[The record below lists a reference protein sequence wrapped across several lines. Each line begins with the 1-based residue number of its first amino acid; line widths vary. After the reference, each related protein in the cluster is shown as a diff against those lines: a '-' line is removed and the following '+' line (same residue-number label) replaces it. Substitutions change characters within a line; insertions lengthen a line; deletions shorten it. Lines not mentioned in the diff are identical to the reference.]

1 MRARWLFLA
10 MLLLGFT
17 STSPAQQW
25 YSVQTRH
32 LISFSEGNDRGA
44 RDAALRGEQLIS
56 VFGEIFHR
64 KDVTFSTPLRLW
76 AVAEPLNKAADGTG
90 LVRTP
95 AANFV
100 IVDPSQPE
108 SWTQAAKS
116 IATLTLEDNYPRA
129 QPWFD
134 SGIVR
139 YLAGVR
145 FNGDQMELGAPP
157 PGMVLPRAGEWIPLA
172 KLFEIHEPAQLSS
185 AQRATFEAES
195 WAVVQWLI
203 GNGRLAQ
210 TGAYLNAVQSRG
222 CIAGASTGRD
232 ILHGFRRSRSRGARI
247 TGNGVCKKN
256 ASAAHRGQSLQVAK
270 GFRSRRPCD
279 SGGLSLSGPESD
291 RTLNELVAFMRQ
303 NQENVEVHRAL
314 AWAFLLRNDL
324 ENAVE
329 HIRRALALDDSDPAM
344 HYLYAR
350 WINQGEADKIR
361 IESAEPRH
369 EHRIEGCAATRP
381 ELRRGAGVAG
391 HGGVERR

>member
-64 KDVTFSTPLRLW
+64 KDVTFSTPLPLW

-139 YLAGVR
+139 YLAGAR

-222 CIAGASTGRD
+222 AS
-232 ILHGFRRSRSRGARI
+232 
-247 TGNGVCKKN
+247 
-256 ASAAHRGQSLQVAK
+256 
-270 GFRSRRPCD
+270 
-279 SGGLSLSGPESD
+279 PE
-291 RTLNELVAFMRQ
+291 
-303 NQENVEVHRAL
+303 RAL
-314 AWAFLLRNDL
+314 AETFSMGFADL
-324 ENAVE
+324 DREVRESLATVSAKKMPAPRVE
-329 HIRRALALDDSDPAM
+329 GNLFKSQKVSAADAHVLQARLSLFWPRGGSHAERVGRVHAPESGERGSSSLARLGLSFA
-344 HYLYAR
+344 
-350 WINQGEADKIR
+350 Q
-361 IESAEPRH
+361 
-369 EHRIEGCAATRP
+369 
-381 ELRRGAGVAG
+381 
-391 HGGVERR
+391 